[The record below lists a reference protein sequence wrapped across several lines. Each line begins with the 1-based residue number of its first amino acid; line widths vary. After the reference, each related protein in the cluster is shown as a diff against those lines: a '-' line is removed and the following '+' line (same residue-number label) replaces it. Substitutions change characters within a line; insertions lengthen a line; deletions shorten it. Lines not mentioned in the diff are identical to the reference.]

1 MLLTRVSSESAGEKR
16 EGNLQPCRSQLEW
29 RHIIANNIEIMSES
43 PTTWPDLAA
52 SLFEKLTGRGAEI
65 TYEFQN
71 LEVHVPNVM
80 GAEAKHAHW
89 KLNGVVKIRTREN
102 VTK

>member
-1 MLLTRVSSESAGEKR
+1 MRPYRSLLESR
-16 EGNLQPCRSQLEW
+16 D
-29 RHIIANNIEIMSES
+29 IIDKKIKTMSES

-102 VTK
+102 ATQ

>member
-1 MLLTRVSSESAGEKR
+1 
-16 EGNLQPCRSQLEW
+16 
-29 RHIIANNIEIMSES
+29 MSE
-43 PTTWPDLAA
+43 PTTTWPDLAV

-89 KLNGVVKIRTREN
+89 KLTGVVKIRTREN
-102 VTK
+102 ASK

>member
-1 MLLTRVSSESAGEKR
+1 
-16 EGNLQPCRSQLEW
+16 
-29 RHIIANNIEIMSES
+29 MSES

-71 LEVHVPNVM
+71 LEVYVPNVI